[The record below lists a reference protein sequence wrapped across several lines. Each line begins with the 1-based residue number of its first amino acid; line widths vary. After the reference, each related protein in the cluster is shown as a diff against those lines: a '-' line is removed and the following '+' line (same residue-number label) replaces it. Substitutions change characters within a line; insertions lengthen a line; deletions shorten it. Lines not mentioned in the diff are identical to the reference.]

1 MQRRTQ
7 ATPPPQRGSAT
18 RRRRSTA
25 LALLIGLVGALGV
38 TAPTV
43 LAAEAAPGADA
54 ASVAACDDVS
64 QLRLKQGAR
73 PVDPNDMTRAESVR
87 AENLIA
93 SRIASAGLSGVRS
106 LPSLTVD
113 IDTYVHV
120 ITRRDGSGGV
130 TRQQIDRQMA
140 VLNQAFA
147 GKSSGYSAPT
157 PFHFTLRAVDT
168 TANSDWYEWALPDVP
183 GADTDDAEAKAAL
196 HRGDKTD
203 LNIYIAG
210 LGDGLLGYSQYPWY
224 TSTTLDGL
232 VLLNESLPGGNASP
246 YNLGDTATHEIGHW
260 LGLAHTF
267 ENGCAAPGDG
277 VPDTPYQDDGD
288 NIFYCNES
296 DDTCTAPGRDPVHNF
311 MSYGDD
317 PCLDRF
323 SAGQSLRMALVYYA
337 FRGDPSELRSRLP
350 KLSSF

>member
-1 MQRRTQ
+1 MQRRTRPRS
-7 ATPPPQRGSAT
+7 TVPRPVGRS
-18 RRRRSTA
+18 RRRWPA
-25 LALLIGLVGALGV
+25 VALLVGLVGALGI
-38 TAPTV
+38 TAPTA
-43 LAAEAAPGADA
+43 LAAEAPA
-54 ASVAACDDVS
+54 ATTSVAACPDGS

-87 AENLIA
+87 AEGTVA
-93 SRIASAGLSGVRS
+93 TRIAAAGLAGVRA
-106 LPSLTVD
+106 LPAFTVD
-113 IDTYVHV
+113 VDTYVHV
-120 ITRRDGSGGV
+120 ITRDDGSGGV
-130 TRQQIDRQMA
+130 TRQQIDQQIA
-140 VLNQAFA
+140 VLNAAFA
-147 GKSSGYSAPT
+147 GKTSGYSAAT
-157 PFHFTLRAVDT
+157 LFRFTVRAVDST
-168 TANSDWYEWALPDVP
+168 RNSDWYDWALPDEP
-183 GADTDDAEAKAAL
+183 GSDTDDAEAKAAL

-210 LGDGLLGYSQYPWY
+210 LGDGLLGYSQYPWA

-232 VLLNESLPGGNASP
+232 VLLNDSLPGGSAAP

-277 VPDTPYQDDGD
+277 VPDTPYQFDGD
-288 NIFYCNES
+288 NIFFCAES

-323 SAGQSLRMALVYYA
+323 TAGQSLRMGLVWYA
-337 FRGDPSELRSRLP
+337 FRGDARELRARLS
-350 KLSSF
+350 KL